1 MSIPKILSADDY
13 TKFSSEA
20 NPTSVEQF
28 VDYVRNQNKV
38 LVALI
43 NSLLWQPSTIY
54 SVGKVIVSETM
65 EAGTAAIVITPGTTA
80 TIEPEWTST
89 GTTVTDNSVAYAIVP
104 ISRLTATQE
113 EAIAGT
119 DAYKVMTPLLV
130 KSVLPVIA
138 TTVEA
143 KAGTNDTKM
152 MTPAKALDLIKAVRC
167 VLSDVDGNA
176 SISGTFT
183 AAKVVG
189 AYYADYAEFFP
200 RGEETEAGDIVA
212 ALENSFL
219 EKYGKATAASRLVVG
234 IHSDNFS
241 HIIGGENVSMA
252 ENMHRYIPIA
262 LAGRVKCKVKGA
274 VHIGDTIVPCE
285 DVPGVG
291 RVLTAG
297 ENSNNIVG
305 RAVEESDDPGVKQVK
320 LLVRGY

>member
-1 MSIPKILSADDY
+1 MSIPKLLSAYDY
-13 TKFSSEA
+13 TKFASET
-20 NPTSVEQF
+20 NPTTVEEYVDF
-28 VDYVRNQNKV
+28 VKNQYKV
-38 LVALI
+38 LASLT
-43 NSLLWQPSTIY
+43 NSLLWQPSSIY
-54 SVGKVIVSETM
+54 STGKIIVSDSM
-65 EAGTAAIVITPGTTA
+65 VPGTVGIVTTAGTTA
-80 TIEPEWTST
+80 TVEPTWTDV
-89 GTTVTDNSVAYAIVP
+89 GTKVSDNSVSYDIVP
-104 ISRLTATQE
+104 LSRLTATQA
-113 EAIAGT
+113 EAAAGT
-119 DAYKVMTPLLV
+119 DIYKVMTPALV
-130 KSVLPVIA
+130 KSLLPIIA
-138 TTVEA
+138 TAVEA
-143 KAGTNDTKM
+143 KAGINDSKM
-152 MTPAKALDLIKAVRC
+152 MTPLKTANLIDAERC
-167 VLSDVDGNA
+167 IRSDVDGNA

-252 ENMHRYIPIA
+252 ENMHRYIPVA

-274 VHIGDTIVPCE
+274 VHIGDAIVQCE

-305 RAVEESDDPGVKQVK
+305 RAVEDRDDPGIKKVK